1 MTADTAALFQ
11 ELDDANLH
19 HETGLASIRLMH
31 CTMIIFIFVMI
42 MSVAIIT
49 MITMA
54 MTMITT
60 IMMITM
66 ITIRQKHNAIIADLG
81 DQIDQ
86 LNKGGTLYMIVSV
99 FC

>member
-1 MTADTAALFQ
+1 
-11 ELDDANLH
+11 
-19 HETGLASIRLMH
+19 MH
-31 CTMIIFIFVMI
+31 CTMIIFMFVMI

-49 MITMA
+49 VITMTMTIITMITKT
-54 MTMITT
+54 MTMITM
-60 IMMITM
+60 IVMIT
-66 ITIRQKHNAIIADLG
+66 TIRQKHNAIIADLG

>member
-1 MTADTAALFQ
+1 
-11 ELDDANLH
+11 
-19 HETGLASIRLMH
+19 MH

-49 MITMA
+49 VITMTMTIITMITMT

-60 IMMITM
+60 T
-66 ITIRQKHNAIIADLG
+66 RQKHNAIIADLG